1 METKLKVYNNGN
13 LEKIQENANTME
25 HLSADLDR
33 QISGGATNLFL
44 FQHLGPVVNKVAIQY
59 QQILTQISLVKDDIS
74 RLK

>member
-25 HLSADLDR
+25 QLSADLDR

-44 FQHLGPVVNKVAIQY
+44 FQQLGPVVNKVAIQY